1 MKKSLFLF
9 VFSLFLMAIPAFSAS
24 ANVYEDEYEPNNSF
38 AEAYDVG
45 LWKYKTI
52 SATIHSES
60 DKDYYKF
67 YATKGEQLAIHLK
80 NIPANTDYD
89 LYLFKDAY
97 GYPAVGSS
105 ERMGNQN
112 EIIRLDVPETG
123 RYIAVVMSKD
133 GSYDGW
139 GFYRLEFIDRM
150 KSGAYTA
157 NLSPSSISSPGDRKS
172 VV

>member
-1 MKKSLFLF
+1 M
-9 VFSLFLMAIPAFSAS
+9 
-24 ANVYEDEYEPNNSF
+24 
-38 AEAYDVG
+38 
-45 LWKYKTI
+45 WKYKTI

-123 RYIAVVMSKD
+123 RYIAVVMSKEVHMTA
-133 GSYDGW
+133 GI
-139 GFYRLEFIDRM
+139 YRLEFIDRM

-157 NLSPSSISSPGDRKS
+157 NLSPSSISSPGQGVVSPVAAVNLANASAIPEGATVKAFLPRERYIQVSDTPTEKS
-172 VV
+172 